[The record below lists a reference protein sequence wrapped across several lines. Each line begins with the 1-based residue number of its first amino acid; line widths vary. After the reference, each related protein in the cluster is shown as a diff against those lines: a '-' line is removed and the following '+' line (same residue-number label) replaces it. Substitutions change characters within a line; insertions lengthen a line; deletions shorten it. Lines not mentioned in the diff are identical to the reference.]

1 MRLMYALRFS
11 TSDRWGEVVHM
22 HTVCVAADFPAVCGA
37 LTRLTNA
44 ATSLMERLVPD
55 SKERHNAHL
64 GPTEIN
70 FKMDPEFQ
78 IIDGYWHYYLEPV
91 IEYDVTEIIDLTRHH
106 YAAKQLEGRG
116 WARIHE
122 FKELSKKNPQVDG
135 EKLVPAAEP
144 QVGSLGAL
152 LKRALDQK
160 MAA

>member
-11 TSDRWGEVVHM
+11 TSDRWGEVVHK
-22 HTVCVAADFPAVCGA
+22 HTVCVATEFQAVCGA

-44 ATSLMERLVPD
+44 ATTLMERKVPD
-55 SKERHNAHL
+55 SKERHNANRGSSEL
-64 GPTEIN
+64 N

-78 IIDGYWHYYLEPV
+78 VIDGYWHYYVEPV
-91 IEYDVTEIIDLTRHH
+91 VEYDVTEIMDLARHH
-106 YAAKQLEGRG
+106 YAAKQLEARG

-122 FKELSKKNPQVDG
+122 FKELSKKSPQVDG
-135 EKLVPAAEP
+135 EKLVPSPEP

-152 LKRALDQK
+152 LKLAIEKK

>member
-11 TSDRWGEVVHM
+11 TGDRWGEIVHK
-22 HTVCVAADFPAVCGA
+22 HTVCVTQNFSAACGA

-44 ATSLMERLVPD
+44 ATSLMVRLVPNE
-55 SKERHNAHL
+55 KERHNAYL
-64 GPTEIN
+64 NSTDIN

-78 IIDGYWHYYLEPV
+78 VIDGYWHYYLEPV

-152 LKRALDQK
+152 LKRALEQK